1 MMKIISLVLLL
12 GFILSSCGYFSK
24 RTQLDDLNPQ
34 EVSICDQKNEDESR
48 MTKNFKVEE
57 FHDHNAEIELG
68 ALSLENNIA
77 ALLADSISMDVNK
90 CSFSICES
98 CAKVEILIER
108 KHADWTYTDGIWLC
122 VTEVLLHVNV
132 YNVNETLSFS
142 KTISG
147 ISEDGHVGFMNK
159 KNSQFAFETALRDAV
174 YKLILER
181 RFLDA
186 LERA

>member
-1 MMKIISLVLLL
+1 MREA
-12 GFILSSCGYFSK
+12 SC
-24 RTQLDDLNPQ
+24 
-34 EVSICDQKNEDESR
+34 CDQKHENEST

-57 FHDHNAEIELG
+57 FHDQNVEIELG

-77 ALLADSISMDVNK
+77 ALLADAISIDVNK
-90 CSFSICES
+90 CSFSVCES

-108 KHADWTYTDGIWLC
+108 KQADWTYCEGIWLC

-132 YNVNETLSFS
+132 YNVNDTLSFS

-147 ISEDGHVGFMNK
+147 ISEDGHVGLMNK
-159 KNSQFAFETALRDAV
+159 KNSQFAFEAALRDAI
-174 YKLILER
+174 YKLIVER
-181 RFLDA
+181 RFLEA

>member
-1 MMKIISLVLLL
+1 MKIISLILLMS
-12 GFILSSCGYFSK
+12 FSLSSYGYFSNK
-24 RTQLDDLNPQ
+24 LRRSDFNMQ
-34 EVSICDQKNEDESR
+34 EVSVGDQKHEDES
-48 MTKNFKVEE
+48 TTNKNFRVEA
-57 FHDHNAEIELG
+57 FYDHNAEIELG
-68 ALSLENNIA
+68 DLSLENNIA

-98 CAKVEILIER
+98 CAKVEILVER
-108 KHADWTYTDGIWLC
+108 KHADWTYCDGIWLC

-132 YNVNETLSFS
+132 YNVDDTLSFS

-147 ISEDGHVGFMNK
+147 ISEDGHIGLMNK
-159 KNSQFAFETALRDAV
+159 KNSQFAFESALRDAI

>member
-1 MMKIISLVLLL
+1 MKIISLVLLMS
-12 GFILSSCGYFSK
+12 FSLSSCGYFSNK
-24 RTQLDDLNPQ
+24 PRRNDFNRQ
-34 EVSICDQKNEDESR
+34 EVSVGAQNNEDESKIS
-48 MTKNFKVEE
+48 KNFKVEE

-108 KHADWTYTDGIWLC
+108 KHADWTYCDGIWLC

-132 YNVNETLSFS
+132 YNVNDTLSFS

-147 ISEDGHVGFMNK
+147 ISEDGHVGLMNK
-159 KNSQFAFETALRDAV
+159 KNSQYAFESALRDAI